1 MVLVPPFQ
9 GAGKSYRVTRP
20 APVGFQTSHGFVP
33 GLACGVGLGEGEG
46 VARSELAVAE
56 EAGVGVGVGVGT
68 GVGVMRSAGMELP
81 GASAT
86 K

>member
-1 MVLVPPFQ
+1 MALVPPVH
-9 GAGKSYRVTRP
+9 GDAKSYRVTRP
-20 APVGFQTSHGFVP
+20 APVGFQASHGFVP

-46 VARSELAVAE
+46 DAGSALGVAE
-56 EAGVGVGVGVGT
+56 AAGVGVGVGT
-68 GVGVMRSAGMELP
+68 GVGVMRSSGMELP